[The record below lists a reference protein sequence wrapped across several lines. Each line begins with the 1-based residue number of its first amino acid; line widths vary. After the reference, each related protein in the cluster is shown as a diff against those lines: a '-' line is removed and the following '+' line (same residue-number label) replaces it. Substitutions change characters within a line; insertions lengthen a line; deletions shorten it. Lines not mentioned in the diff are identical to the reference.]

1 MEVDRIHSFSRCELL
16 VMDEVKSGGP
26 GVYRGLRSTVQT
38 FCFGKKYHL
47 FILEN
52 HWSMPQ
58 TWEILDYLIQYRF
71 VIKNWI
77 LEQNSVFLAICYRIT
92 KEQ

>member
-47 FILEN
+47 LSSASINF
-52 HWSMPQ
+52 Q
-58 TWEILDYLIQYRF
+58 VIQL
-71 VIKNWI
+71 V
-77 LEQNSVFLAICYRIT
+77 SHDGT
-92 KEQ
+92 KLHIIQ